1 MAYRKIDPETGFIEY
16 IRTPEEN
23 SIIQMRQ
30 ENAEMKAEI
39 EKLKKQLSQSDK
51 MIRRRDNLWV
61 TIE

>member
-39 EKLKKQLSQSDK
+39 ENLKKQLSQSSNNNNK
-51 MIRRRDNLWV
+51 K
-61 TIE
+61 EG

>member
-39 EKLKKQLSQSDK
+39 EKLKKQLSQSNNNDK
-51 MIRRRDNLWV
+51 K
-61 TIE
+61 EG